1 MKSMV
6 EKLKSVGKYEL
17 TVYMLAIIMMLV
29 CIINK
34 EHITSVIFYGMT
46 LLSIGMYGVNKM
58 KSMSFWLSAELSY
71 FIYAMINNM
80 ELNEIITNTNGGAI
94 IALVALFFATRDVK
108 ENKNR
113 PIGLKAVYNVIII
126 STFIS
131 GVMIYGKM
139 LSNYNNDLVI
149 AIWILSPT
157 YLVISKLLYSN
168 LTYIFYIIYYIVIG
182 ITTYKAVV
190 TGGSCLLL
198 IEYILIIT
206 SLIMSIM
213 NYILREKQ
221 LKNIQNTSK

>member
-1 MKSMV
+1 
-6 EKLKSVGKYEL
+6 
-17 TVYMLAIIMMLV
+17 
-29 CIINK
+29 
-34 EHITSVIFYGMT
+34 
-46 LLSIGMYGVNKM
+46 
-58 KSMSFWLSAELSY
+58 
-71 FIYAMINNM
+71 
-80 ELNEIITNTNGGAI
+80 
-94 IALVALFFATRDVK
+94 
-108 ENKNR
+108 
-113 PIGLKAVYNVIII
+113 
-126 STFIS
+126 
-131 GVMIYGKM
+131 YGKM